1 MSYFQ
6 KNFQHAKSVLG
17 YLAKLKRGLGLT
29 FGTHF
34 LHDFFNFS
42 KFQCHTLFL
51 SQDIKKNM
59 LLSSYLD
66 K

>member
-1 MSYFQ
+1 M
-6 KNFQHAKSVLG
+6 SVLG
-17 YLAKLKRGLGLT
+17 YMTKLKRGLGVT
-29 FGTHF
+29 FGVHF
-34 LHDFFNFS
+34 LHEFFHKNLKLYQWP

-51 SQDIKKNM
+51 SQDSKQNM